1 MQRTIEFVVMVFPS
15 GREEWFI
22 GNEDKVKRR
31 LNQALKQGARIL
43 RKEKRLYTATD
54 EQFVTIGREVKTLE
68 REDFEV

>member
-1 MQRTIEFVVMVFPS
+1 MQRTIEFVVMLFPS

-31 LNQALKQGARIL
+31 INQALKQGARIL